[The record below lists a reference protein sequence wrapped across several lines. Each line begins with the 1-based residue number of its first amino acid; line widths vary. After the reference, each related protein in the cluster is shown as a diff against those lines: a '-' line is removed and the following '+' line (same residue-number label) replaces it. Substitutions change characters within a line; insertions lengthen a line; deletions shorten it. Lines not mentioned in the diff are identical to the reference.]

1 MITLLWAPSGSSCT
15 YSTHHTSL
23 TFLPTFYTTVVHL
36 TLCSAGWKS
45 MGATHNGSSICLTV
59 EGTATSG
66 HDQKRMHNRYGLQLN
81 GFQMYPNVST
91 WVTLQGYN
99 LGGKCALL
107 KVAILKISVL
117 VDLATPLLMLGTAD
131 AVQYYVPRILRV
143 ANTHLVARDKQEDN
157 KCICLVFQYS
167 VSFSHVT
174 NNFDLIP
181 SFLHSTGLRVTLL
194 RGCRSPAISYL
205 TVNSSRW
212 LLLLLHLLPATF
224 KADPLTEMTIVTV
237 SWLIALNASDEIF
250 EFLVAWWSKSQ
261 MKGCCLAQSVE
272 HPTHVQRLSPWT

>member
-1 MITLLWAPSGSSCT
+1 MHPFLHHSSLYLLPCSLHSPRRPLVKKKNCQMITLLWAPSGSSCT

-131 AVQYYVPRILRV
+131 AV
-143 ANTHLVARDKQEDN
+143 
-157 KCICLVFQYS
+157 
-167 VSFSHVT
+167 
-174 NNFDLIP
+174 
-181 SFLHSTGLRVTLL
+181 
-194 RGCRSPAISYL
+194 
-205 TVNSSRW
+205 
-212 LLLLLHLLPATF
+212 
-224 KADPLTEMTIVTV
+224 
-237 SWLIALNASDEIF
+237 
-250 EFLVAWWSKSQ
+250 
-261 MKGCCLAQSVE
+261 
-272 HPTHVQRLSPWT
+272 

>member
-1 MITLLWAPSGSSCT
+1 MSRIGTGGAPIPSSLISLPLTLLSPFPPEAFGEKKKKKCQMITLLWAPSGSSCT

-99 LGGKCALL
+99 LGGNVLYL
-107 KVAILKISVL
+107 KLQFLK
-117 VDLATPLLMLGTAD
+117 
-131 AVQYYVPRILRV
+131 
-143 ANTHLVARDKQEDN
+143 
-157 KCICLVFQYS
+157 FQY
-167 VSFSHVT
+167 
-174 NNFDLIP
+174 
-181 SFLHSTGLRVTLL
+181 
-194 RGCRSPAISYL
+194 
-205 TVNSSRW
+205 
-212 LLLLLHLLPATF
+212 
-224 KADPLTEMTIVTV
+224 
-237 SWLIALNASDEIF
+237 WLIWQHPCLCWEQQMQCNTMF
-250 EFLVAWWSKSQ
+250 QEFW
-261 MKGCCLAQSVE
+261 G
-272 HPTHVQRLSPWT
+272 